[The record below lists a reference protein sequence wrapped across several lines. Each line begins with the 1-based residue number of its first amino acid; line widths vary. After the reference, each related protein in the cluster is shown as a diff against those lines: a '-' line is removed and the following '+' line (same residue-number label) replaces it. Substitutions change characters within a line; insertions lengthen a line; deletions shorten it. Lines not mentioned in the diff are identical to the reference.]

1 MDWQDEGFLLSA
13 RPHGETSTILEVFTA
28 THGRHLGVLRGGA
41 SRRVAPLMQPGA
53 QLALSWQARLDAHLG
68 RFRAEPLRGRA
79 GAVLDDPPRLAALA
93 AVCALAGFLLPERV
107 PHPALYARSVALL
120 DAVAT
125 GARDWPLAYLRWE
138 MALLEEAG
146 FGLDLSAC
154 TVTGATE
161 GLAYVS
167 PRSGRAVS
175 RQGAGD
181 WASRLLA
188 LPPCLLDPS
197 APARPAEIAQGLR
210 LTGHFLTTW
219 VCPALGDRP
228 LPGARARLAAL
239 LGG

>member
-28 THGRHLGVLRGGA
+28 AHGRHLGVLRGGA

-53 QLALSWQARLDAHLG
+53 QLALSWQARLDAHIG

-79 GAVLDDPPRLAALA
+79 AAVLDDPPRLAALA

-107 PHPALYARSVALL
+107 PHPAFYARSVALL
-120 DAVAT
+120 DAVAG
-125 GARDWPLAYLRWE
+125 GAGGWPLAYLRWE

-146 FGLDLSAC
+146 FGLDLSSCA
-154 TVTGATE
+154 VTGATE

-175 RQGAGD
+175 RRGAGD

-188 LPPCLLDPS
+188 LPPCLLDPA

-210 LTGHFLTTW
+210 LTGHFLTAW
-219 VCPALGDRP
+219 ACPALGERP

-239 LGG
+239 LAG